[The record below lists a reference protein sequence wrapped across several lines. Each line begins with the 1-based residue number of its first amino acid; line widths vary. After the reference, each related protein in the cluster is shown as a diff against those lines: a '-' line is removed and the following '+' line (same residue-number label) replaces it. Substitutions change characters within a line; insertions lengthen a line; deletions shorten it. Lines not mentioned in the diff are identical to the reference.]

1 MYFKHNIHQVL
12 WTFISYS
19 SRFPVTLRIS
29 YEQSSWVRGE
39 NTSLENGIVNQYS
52 LIPTAIPGVHPQ
64 PLLPGEVICEGS
76 KLSQAACVA
85 LSCCQ
90 WDGQDCHYRG
100 GGATCPA
107 TTVKPAT
114 TAATTNTGRDFDQ
127 GEQFV
132 NCNIN

>member
-1 MYFKHNIHQVL
+1 M
-12 WTFISYS
+12 
-19 SRFPVTLRIS
+19 
-29 YEQSSWVRGE
+29 
-39 NTSLENGIVNQYS
+39 
-52 LIPTAIPGVHPQ
+52 IPNAMPGVHPQ
-64 PLLPGEVICEGS
+64 LLLAGEAERSMKICEGS
-76 KLSQAACVA
+76 KLGQAACVA
-85 LSCCQ
+85 LSCCE